1 MGEGRSICLIS
12 SMKNT
17 GQESYLTEVL
27 RRLQD
32 RFRIRRDD
40 EKAMIQREKRSK
52 PHPIPHL
59 GFGWCP
65 RGSPFLTAQKIR
77 VPEGVSTRLWR
88 TGSYEG
94 GGQEKEQ
101 AANGQVMK
109 PRAGGK

>member
-32 RFRIRRDD
+32 HFRIRRDD

-52 PHPIPHL
+52 LTPSLIWGL
-59 GFGWCP
+59 GGAPGAVHFSQP
-65 RGSPFLTAQKIR
+65 RKLGSQK
-77 VPEGVSTRLWR
+77 G
-88 TGSYEG
+88 
-94 GGQEKEQ
+94 
-101 AANGQVMK
+101 
-109 PRAGGK
+109 